1 MGRYRKSMKDSLRE
15 ARLYGIEE
23 TTSYPPNE
31 INKKKHAAYKDP
43 KRGEHEII
51 KKEDDD
57 PSVSDISKGLK
68 IDKKTVKKVMG
79 EKLDALISEGPND
92 QQIKTLKTIMEP
104 HRGGKI
110 SADGGLKLIKMM
122 DKFKRK
128 EDLVDLFKADIPF
141 VSALA
146 AGRLIRDHGMSGS
159 QVNKLKEEL
168 EEGYTD
174 ARTKAYRE
182 HRAKLDAAR
191 AKRLEQKKSKLSQ
204 KVQENI
210 MDFNREIYLEENN
223 MNVLKDIVLKK
234 SAKPVKFKDGSMK
247 VDLFTAS
254 AITQV
259 YNKVNMDN
267 KKKLENMVNGTKKQ
281 FQTMSGKIMKMVGK

>member
-1 MGRYRKSMKDSLRE
+1 MTISWKEVSPYSGQPV
-15 ARLYGIEE
+15 EE
-23 TTSYPPNE
+23 DAPTNFAGQGSGVAMPPDALM
-31 INKKKHAAYKDP
+31 KKKK
-43 KRGEHEII
+43 KR
-51 KKEDDD
+51 
-57 PSVSDISKGLK
+57 L
-68 IDKKTVKKVMG
+68 
-79 EKLDALISEGPND
+79 L
-92 QQIKTLKTIMEP
+92 
-104 HRGGKI
+104 
-110 SADGGLKLIKMM
+110 
-122 DKFKRK
+122 
-128 EDLVDLFKADIPF
+128 
-141 VSALA
+141 
-146 AGRLIRDHGMSGS
+146 
-159 QVNKLKEEL
+159 
-168 EEGYTD
+168 D

-281 FQTMSGKIMKMVGK
+281 FQTMSGKIMKMGGK

>member
-1 MGRYRKSMKDSLRE
+1 MTISWKEVSPYSGQPV
-15 ARLYGIEE
+15 EE
-23 TTSYPPNE
+23 DAPTNFAGQGSGVAMPPDALM
-31 INKKKHAAYKDP
+31 KKK
-43 KRGEHEII
+43 
-51 KKEDDD
+51 KKQ
-57 PSVSDISKGLK
+57 L
-68 IDKKTVKKVMG
+68 
-79 EKLDALISEGPND
+79 L
-92 QQIKTLKTIMEP
+92 
-104 HRGGKI
+104 
-110 SADGGLKLIKMM
+110 
-122 DKFKRK
+122 
-128 EDLVDLFKADIPF
+128 
-141 VSALA
+141 
-146 AGRLIRDHGMSGS
+146 
-159 QVNKLKEEL
+159 
-168 EEGYTD
+168 D